1 VGRGGG
7 GVAAVWSAG
16 ASQGRGDWGDTR
28 HDGGAVHAAGWL
40 QAAHVETHTRH
51 AVIDINPP
59 W

>member
-7 GVAAVWSAG
+7 GVAAVRSAG
-16 ASQGRGDWGDTR
+16 ASQGRGDGGDTR

-51 AVIDINPP
+51 A